1 MLINV
6 LVYPFAVDYITYTLL
21 DDIAVLSID
30 TKTRYNL
37 VNMKFMHEF
46 IDVLDMFSREPKVR
60 FLAIRGEKDN
70 LGSGADIN
78 ELKNASAQREYA
90 QAFFGLM
97 KEMFNRL
104 MNYNKVLIGYVN
116 GVAYGASMELLLVMD
131 YVIATSSAKFAAPG
145 ARLGVF
151 PPVLV
156 TVGPDRIGWEWTRR
170 LAFEGQE
177 IDANTALTIG
187 LVNEINDGPFQAAV
201 QNAARKFRQ
210 MAPSSLTSM
219 RRVLYLRYK
228 DLLAQAFNALIDQ
241 VLTMEAQE
249 GIYSWFAKAKP
260 SWATP

>member
-1 MLINV
+1 M
-6 LVYPFAVDYITYTLL
+6 DYITYTLL

-60 FLAIRGEKDN
+60 FLVIRGERDN

-97 KEMFNRL
+97 KEMFSRL
-104 MNYNKVLIGYVN
+104 MNHNKVLIGYVN
-116 GVAYGASMELLLVMD
+116 GIAYGASMELLLVMD
-131 YVIATSSAKFAAPG
+131 YVVATSTAKFAAPG

-156 TVGPDRIGWEWTRR
+156 TIGPDRLGWEWTRR

-187 LVNEINDGPFQAAV
+187 LVNEVNDGPFQAAV
-201 QNAARKFRQ
+201 QSAAKKFRQ
-210 MAPSSLTSM
+210 MAPSSLASM
-219 RRVLYLRYK
+219 RRILYLRYK
-228 DLLAQAFNALIDQ
+228 DLLSQAFNLLIDQ
-241 VLTMEAQE
+241 VLTNEAQE
-249 GIYSWFAKAKP
+249 GIYSWFARARP